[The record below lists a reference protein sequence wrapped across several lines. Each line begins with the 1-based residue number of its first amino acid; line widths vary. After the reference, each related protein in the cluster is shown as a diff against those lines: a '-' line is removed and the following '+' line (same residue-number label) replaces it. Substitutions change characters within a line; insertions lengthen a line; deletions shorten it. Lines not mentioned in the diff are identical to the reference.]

1 MKDRHFRAP
10 QNHMV
15 CFSAV
20 HIFQASAERS
30 FLPTAAGRDC
40 RPKPKQKVPL
50 VAFQRC
56 RIWSPFA
63 FFTWRAALSSMRR
76 RLSTPATTPSAYL
89 RNVAGDGSELRVG
102 LSPAW
107 PAFIW
112 VTEKRVKEQLIKST
126 TSHAGKNT
134 IMTLKDV
141 PLFFIPNAIKCQL
154 PLLISS
160 SNCWCYFI
168 SRSWLQNRSLRA
180 TSKYVRKRGRFPAH
194 RVQTKFLSSSFAPGW
209 LTVGL
214 LLWVWP
220 WAWWCYYCLWTVL
233 SVTTLQNPQH

>member
-20 HIFQASAERS
+20 RIFQASAESS
-30 FLPTAAGRDC
+30 FLPTAAGRHC
-40 RPKPKQKVPL
+40 RSKPKQKVLL

-63 FFTWRAALSSMRR
+63 FFTWGAVLSPMGR
-76 RLSTPATTPSAYL
+76 RLSTPAVALSAYL
-89 RNVAGDGSELRVG
+89 RKVAEDANEFRVG

-107 PAFIW
+107 PAFIR

-134 IMTLKDV
+134 IMTLKTFLCF
-141 PLFFIPNAIKCQL
+141 LFQMQL
-154 PLLISS
+154 SVNYPCWFPAQIADALLSHS
-160 SNCWCYFI
+160 HDY
-168 SRSWLQNRSLRA
+168 
-180 TSKYVRKRGRFPAH
+180 KRG
-194 RVQTKFLSSSFAPGW
+194 
-209 LTVGL
+209 
-214 LLWVWP
+214 VWELP
-220 WAWWCYYCLWTVL
+220 T
-233 SVTTLQNPQH
+233 NM